1 VILYFDSFWNQSFFP
16 FFSFWSDL
24 VRRRHSLSWSLL
36 SRGSFLS
43 LSKQKG
49 ESNTQKGEKSQ
60 KSRKKKLLCCVFCVF
75 CAVFFSFILLSKR
88 KTQRNVVTRGPKS
101 PKVLP
106 EALPDGYGKL
116 WEGEARNRP
125 QKEKKGKK
133 CEENTC
139 KKEKLF
145 SQILKFETFEIAIVE
160 ISKLNRT
167 NVRKST
173 FIQNSSTSFCPQ
185 FWLPSHLPRRAPPRH
200 FVSKATSN
208 EACGRSLEKWLS
220 EMAQSLA
227 FTETSVTKRGWNTLK
242 HVAMSQRNT
251 KEKIHCKYMQINF
264 LFGRILDK
272 WNLEIFVQ
280 DSSNQHTWPR

>member
-1 VILYFDSFWNQSFFP
+1 
-16 FFSFWSDL
+16 
-24 VRRRHSLSWSLL
+24 LL

-185 FWLPSHLPRRAPPRH
+185 F
-200 FVSKATSN
+200 
-208 EACGRSLEKWLS
+208 
-220 EMAQSLA
+220 
-227 FTETSVTKRGWNTLK
+227 
-242 HVAMSQRNT
+242 
-251 KEKIHCKYMQINF
+251 
-264 LFGRILDK
+264 
-272 WNLEIFVQ
+272 
-280 DSSNQHTWPR
+280 